1 MRNINII
8 FKSSLLILE
17 LNFITIC
24 ILLVTGC
31 QTSRHLTRDMVESKD
46 QEIRI
51 SSVQLKDG
59 NTIDFTSE
67 PLGYAVLRDSSIYHM
82 KTDGTIELI
91 PLNKVELGKSKRL
104 PTTVESGVDNVVW
117 IVMGSIVVIFLL
129 LRTIHFD
136 IGG

>member
-1 MRNINII
+1 MRMIDTMFRKI
-8 FKSSLLILE
+8 FLIG
-17 LNFITIC
+17 C
-24 ILLVTGC
+24 ILFVTGC
-31 QTSRHLTRDMVESKD
+31 QTSRPLTRDMVESKD

-59 NTIDFTSE
+59 TTIDFTSE

-91 PLNKVELGKSKRL
+91 PLNKVELEKSKRL
-104 PTTVESGVDNVVW
+104 SSASESGVNNVVW

-136 IGG
+136 VGG

>member
-1 MRNINII
+1 MRIIDSMFKINLFRFGTIP
-8 FKSSLLILE
+8 LIG
-17 LNFITIC
+17 C
-24 ILLVTGC
+24 ILFVTGC
-31 QTSRHLTRDMVESKD
+31 QTSRPLTRDMVKSKD

-104 PTTVESGVDNVVW
+104 STMSESGVDNIVW
-117 IVMGSIVVIFLL
+117 IVMGSIVMIFLL